1 MTHYLDDS
9 EKIRFGDYYM
19 ECVKNANTKLAHIKN
34 DVIKDLQDVSQKA
47 GQISG
52 DFAKRWFELADI
64 LIIVRHNDDDI
75 GFVVANFYTNDVV
88 FLVVSMIAH
97 EHQHKKIGNIINS
110 HVLRYFIYYRLK
122 EISKILSGFYF
133 IFRTQNPIVY
143 YALSKHAE
151 LYPSLKNNNIPPK
164 EKNIAI
170 NFVKNIWPGSNFDLN
185 RFVIFD
191 AYANAP
197 GLKYTAATLPKCKD
211 ERINKFMRDNL
222 KFEIT
227 NNNAQLIL
235 GKISILKQLYI
246 LFS

>member
-1 MTHYLDDS
+1 MSYYLKES
-9 EKIRFGDYYM
+9 KKVKFGNYYL
-19 ECVKNANTKLAHIKN
+19 ECIENAKTKLSSMQN
-34 DVIKDLQDVSQKA
+34 VVIKDLYDISQKA
-47 GQISG
+47 GQTPG
-52 DFAKRWFELADI
+52 DYVKKWLGLADI
-64 LIIVRHNDDDI
+64 LVIARNNNECV
-75 GFVVANFYTNDVV
+75 GFAIANFYNSNTV
-88 FLVVSMIAH
+88 FLVVSMVAG
-97 EHQHKKIGNIINS
+97 EHQHKKIGNIINRYI
-110 HVLRYFIYYRLK
+110 LKYFIYFRLRK
-122 EISKILSGFYF
+122 VLKILTNFYF

-170 NFVKNIWPGSNFDLN
+170 DFVKSIWPGSNFDHN
-185 RFVIFD
+185 KFVILD

-197 GLKYTAATLPKCKD
+197 GLKYTTATLPKCKD
-211 ERINKFMRDNL
+211 ERINRFIRDNL

-235 GKISILKQLYI
+235 GKISIFKQLYI